1 MIDSKL
7 TKRYVSQSAV
17 IFGAG
22 SIIDLDIQLQRYE
35 CIRPLVVTGKHTI
48 KYGLLDKIIDII
60 ENYSLEAIILTDGNL
75 NPTDKDVY
83 TGAEIYRKYKC
94 DSIIAIGGGSRL
106 DLAKTIRLAAVKNSY
121 ITNYYFDNGIV
132 VDNNVMNNAPALI
145 SIPTT
150 AGSGSEVSKG
160 AIITDTTQMRKRLI
174 AGTGMMSTVSILD
187 PELTITM
194 NEQLTAMTGIDA
206 FSHAIESYI
215 CFNSDPFVCGT
226 ALQAVNMIYKN
237 LEIAVNNGYDID
249 ARSNMLLASST
260 SAMAFSKGIG
270 VTHSLAHQLSIIAD
284 IPHSLAIAILLKH
297 SIEFNNRN
305 FSKEYSRMAKYI
317 NAKSMYDVAFELS
330 QLAGLPTRLSDVGVG
345 LNQLDEIAEKAML
358 NYCHKTNSVPCNK
371 SDMVNILESAM

>member
-75 NPTDKDVY
+75 NPTDRDVY

-206 FSHAIESYI
+206 FSHAMESYI

-226 ALQAVNMIYKN
+226 ALQAVSMIYKN

-270 VTHSLAHQLSIIAD
+270 FTHSLAHQLSIIAD

-330 QLAGLPTRLSDVGVG
+330 QLAGLPTRLSDVGVER
-345 LNQLDEIAEKAML
+345 NQLDEIAEKAML

-371 SDMVNILESAM
+371 SDMVNILKSAM

>member
-35 CIRPLVVTGKHTI
+35 CIRPLVVTGKHI
-48 KYGLLDKIIDII
+48 FEYGLLDKIINII
-60 ENYSLEAIILTDGNL
+60 ENYSLEAIVLTDGNL

-83 TGAEIYRKYKC
+83 AGAEIYRKYKC

-106 DLAKTIRLAAVKNSY
+106 DLAKAIRLAAVKNDD

-132 VDNNVMNNAPALI
+132 IDNNVMNGAPALI

-160 AIITDTTQMRKRLI
+160 AIITDTTQIRKRLI

-215 CFNSDPFVCGT
+215 CFNCDPFVCGV

-260 SAMAFSKGIG
+260 SAMTFSKGIG
-270 VTHSLAHQLSIIAD
+270 VIHSLAHQLSIIAD
-284 IPHSLAIAILLKH
+284 IPYSLAIAILLKH
-297 SIEFNNRN
+297 GIEFNNRT
-305 FSKEYSRMAKYI
+305 FSKEYSRMSKYI
-317 NAKSMYDVAFELS
+317 NAKSMYDVASELS
-330 QLAGLPTRLSDVGVG
+330 QLAGLPTRLSDVGVVR
-345 LNQLDEIAEKAML
+345 NQLGEIVEKAML
-358 NYCHKTNSVPCNK
+358 SYCHKTNSVLCNK

>member
-35 CIRPLVVTGKHTI
+35 CIRPLVVTGKHTVE
-48 KYGLLDKIIDII
+48 YGLLDKIIDII
-60 ENYSLEAIILTDGNL
+60 DNYSLEAIVLTDGNL

-83 TGAEIYRKYKC
+83 AGAEIYRKYKC

-106 DLAKTIRLAAVKNSY
+106 DLAKTIRLVVVKNNY

-132 VDNNVMNNAPALI
+132 IDNNVMNNAPALI

-174 AGTGMMSTVSILD
+174 TGTGMMSTVSILD

-206 FSHAIESYI
+206 FSRAIESYI
-215 CFNSDPFVCGT
+215 YFSYDPFVCGA
-226 ALQAVNMIYKN
+226 ALQTVNMIYKN

-270 VTHSLAHQLSIIAD
+270 IIHSLAHQLSIIAD
-284 IPHSLAIAILLKH
+284 IPHGIAIAILLKH

-305 FSKEYSRMAKYI
+305 FSNEYSKMAKYI
-317 NAKSMYDVAFELS
+317 NAKSMYDVASELS
-330 QLAGLPTRLSDVGVG
+330 QLAGLPTRLSDVGVAH
-345 LNQLDEIAEKAML
+345 NQLQEIAEKAML
-358 NYCHKTNSVPCNK
+358 NYCHKTDSVSCNK
-371 SDMVNILESAM
+371 SDMVNILELAM